1 MELSD
6 LGINIPD
13 TIPPVSQK
21 LLHHRSEKLKQ
32 NAFKKACAFEIQRLV
47 KKARRCR
54 IQISEEGS
62 DVPDHVSAKR
72 KAELVKLESD
82 LEVLTGKHGSLIS
95 YVNTLDSSPASSD
108 RTCPRDRVM
117 KRVRHSKTYV
127 KAIENATSEL
137 KASLN
142 KMAAAVDR
150 RGKRKRDADAQEN
163 REVEMPDKK
172 ARVDDANTKHNQ
184 KRIQHRDHSLPREK
198 TRKRSIL
205 NFNAQMDDDG
215 RKNRPGQQARRKIW
229 ESVYG
234 DRAKHLQT
242 ITKSNHGGQSAR
254 TDHRTNLRD
263 GGRPQYD
270 RNASTRCDSTQ
281 PSRADKPVPSSQPPK
296 KEEGPLHP
304 SWEAKRLMK
313 LKAASA
319 ITTKPTKIVF
329 PDD

>member
-117 KRVRHSKTYV
+117 KR
-127 KAIENATSEL
+127 
-137 KASLN
+137 
-142 KMAAAVDR
+142 MAAAVDR